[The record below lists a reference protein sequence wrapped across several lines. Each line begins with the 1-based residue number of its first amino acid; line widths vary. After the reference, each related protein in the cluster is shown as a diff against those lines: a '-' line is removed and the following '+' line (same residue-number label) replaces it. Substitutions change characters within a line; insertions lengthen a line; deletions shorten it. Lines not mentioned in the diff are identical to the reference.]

1 MLIDELSMKKVL
13 SLVTMLAALAG
24 SASAA
29 PYVLPSPQPGA
40 LTAYDIQPVYAV
52 DALYAMSDDA
62 PDSWGVRGS
71 LSLYS
76 DAESSFRHQ
85 FSLNVAYLTGD
96 ETSHGVKADMDLIP
110 VTLGYDM
117 NIEITDNVMFTMGG
131 KAGYAFGE
139 GELKDADGK
148 IKADL
153 DGFTFSVGA
162 GIKVQCSESVYLRAG
177 YEYAKTSPN
186 ESDVD
191 DIKQHIISV
200 GVGCQF

>member
-1 MLIDELSMKKVL
+1 MKKVL

-40 LTAYDIQPVYAV
+40 LTAYDVQPVYAV
-52 DALYAMSDDA
+52 DALYALGDDV
-62 PDSWGVRGS
+62 PDTWGVRGS
-71 LSLYS
+71 LNLYS

-85 FSLNVAYLTGD
+85 FSLNVAYMSGD
-96 ETSHGVKADMDLIP
+96 ETIDGVKGEMELIP

-117 NIEITDNVMFTMGG
+117 NIEITDNVMFTLGG

-139 GELKDADGK
+139 GEAKDEEEAW
-148 IKADL
+148 KADL

-162 GIKVQCSESVYLRAG
+162 GIKIQCSDSIYVRAG
-177 YEYAKTSPN
+177 YEYAKTCTDCN
-186 ESDVD
+186 DVD
-191 DIKQHIISV
+191 DVKQHIISV

>member
-1 MLIDELSMKKVL
+1 MKKVL

-40 LTAYDIQPVYAV
+40 LTAYDVQPVYAV
-52 DALYAMSDDA
+52 DALYALGDDV
-62 PDSWGVRGS
+62 PDTWGVRGS
-71 LSLYS
+71 LNLYS

-85 FSLNVAYLTGD
+85 FSLNVAYMSGD
-96 ETSHGVKADMDLIP
+96 ETIDGVKGEMELIP

-117 NIEITDNVMFTMGG
+117 NIEITDNVMFTLGG

-139 GELKDADGK
+139 GEAKYEDLKET
-148 IKADL
+148 ADL

-162 GIKVQCSESVYLRAG
+162 GIKIQCSETVYVRAG
-177 YEYAKTSPN
+177 YEYAKTCTDCN
-186 ESDVD
+186 DVD
-191 DIKQHIISV
+191 DVKQHIISV
-200 GVGCQF
+200 GIGCQF